1 MTTNL
6 LTKMSSA
13 ISHTLKLS
21 KSRGL
26 WASCT
31 SAWFSIGSG
40 PQSRRKYSVHAHE
53 KSRETKLLH
62 HLRARISATGPV
74 TVAEYMKEVLT
85 NPMSGYYMHR
95 DVIGS
100 SGDFITSPEIS
111 QMFGELIAIWFLNE
125 WTKVGKP
132 KPLYVVEL
140 GPGRGTLSD
149 DMLRVFSQFSDSREV
164 VSLHLVEVSP
174 HLSQLQEL
182 KLCGTVSVV
191 KDVLEA
197 EDRQR
202 HLHLHTGP
210 ESEEH
215 FYKYNITKHG
225 VPVSWYRHLEDVPRG
240 FSCFIAHEFF
250 DALPIHKFQK
260 TPEGWRE
267 VLIDTDDTKG
277 PHHLR
282 YVLSRGPTPA
292 SKFFIDPKETRN
304 NVEVSP
310 ESGVLVQDIAIRLEE
325 EGGCGLVVDYGH
337 DGNKGDTFRA
347 FRRHALHDPLCEPGT
362 ADLTADVDF
371 SYLKKLVQGRA
382 LTYGPIP
389 QGTFLENM
397 SIKARLEKLLKS
409 ATPELEKELKS
420 GYDMLV
426 SPEKMGDRFKF
437 LALYPTDMQ
446 ELLAKQ
452 PPAGFLPS
460 K

>member
-1 MTTNL
+1 MNVNF
-6 LTKMSSA
+6 LTR
-13 ISHTLKLS
+13 ISHTIKNSWPIKLP
-21 KSRGL
+21 GL
-26 WASCT
+26 WALGFT
-31 SAWFSIGSG
+31 TWFSADICLH
-40 PQSRRKYSVHAHE
+40 PRRNYSSNKQE

-62 HLRARISATGPV
+62 HLRARVTATGPM

-100 SGDFITSPEIS
+100 SGDVITSQEIS
-111 QMFGELIAIWFLNE
+111 QMFGELIAKWFLNE

-149 DMLRVFSQFSDSREV
+149 DMLRVFSKFSDSREV

-197 EDRQR
+197 EDRHR
-202 HLHLHTGP
+202 HLHLHTSP
-210 ESEEH
+210 ESEEN
-215 FYKYNITKHG
+215 FYKHNITKHG
-225 VPVSWYRHLEDVPRG
+225 VPVSWYRHLEDVPHG

-260 TPEGWRE
+260 THEGWRE
-267 VLIDTDDTKG
+267 ILIDIDDNVG

-282 YVLSRGPTPA
+282 YVQSRGPTPA
-292 SKFFIDPKETRN
+292 SKFFVDPKETRSS
-304 NVEVSP
+304 VEVSP
-310 ESGVLVQDIAIRLEE
+310 ESGVLFQDIAIRLEQ

-337 DGNKGDTFRA
+337 DGSKGDTFRA
-347 FRRHALHDPLCEPGT
+347 FRHHALHDPLCEPGT

-389 QGTFLENM
+389 QGMFLENM
-397 SIKARLEKLLKS
+397 SIKASLEKLLKS
-409 ATPELEKELKS
+409 ASPELQKQLKS
-420 GYDMLV
+420 GYELLV
-426 SPEKMGDRFKF
+426 SSEKMGDKLKF
-437 LALYPTDMQ
+437 LALFPTDMQ
-446 ELLAKQ
+446 EILTKI
-452 PPAGFLPS
+452 PPSGFVAPP
-460 K
+460 